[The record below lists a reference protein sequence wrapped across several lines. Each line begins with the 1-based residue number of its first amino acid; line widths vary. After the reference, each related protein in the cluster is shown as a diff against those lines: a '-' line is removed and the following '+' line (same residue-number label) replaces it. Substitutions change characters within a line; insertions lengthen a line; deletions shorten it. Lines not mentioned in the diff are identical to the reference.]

1 MDLNH
6 YVPSCTTHSVRVP
19 TMTYVTDV
27 RAMSLFRALREKN
40 EGQMEVSERAL
51 ALTDMLVHMNPANYT
66 VWQCRAHVLIQM
78 ALSGQ
83 ENDRLYKE
91 LDFLDTFALVN
102 MKNYQV
108 WYANMT
114 LTRRQHRK
122 LIVSILGDP
131 TRELDFVSSVLDH
144 DGKNYHTWAYRQ
156 WILAHFGGLG
166 FRDESVSAVGAGQ
179 YPHFWASDIAYADK
193 MIQDDVRNNS
203 AYNHRWYCIFGRAMH
218 GRSELPA
225 EMEEV
230 RDAEIKYVCC
240 FLT

>member
-1 MDLNH
+1 
-6 YVPSCTTHSVRVP
+6 
-19 TMTYVTDV
+19 
-27 RAMSLFRALREKN
+27 MSLFRALREKN

-131 TRELDFVSSVLDH
+131 SRELEFVSSVLNH

-166 FRDESVSAVGAGQ
+166 LRDESVSAVGSWPIPALLG
-179 YPHFWASDIAYADK
+179 F
-193 MIQDDVRNNS
+193 R
-203 AYNHRWYCIFGRAMH
+203 YC
-218 GRSELPA
+218 L
-225 EMEEV
+225 
-230 RDAEIKYVCC
+230 C
-240 FLT
+240 